1 MRLMSNIVS
10 SATSCPG
17 EEARRSVFG
26 RATILILGVALV
38 LSCASSEVKA
48 GLGPNEPGTITR
60 LNVSPESVALGARGS
75 QAFAVVGTLEDGTTI
90 SAPAVSWE
98 ATGGSIT
105 SGGLYTAG
113 HSPGTFR
120 VVATQ
125 QNGLIGDTATVIVDS
140 SGPAVLASLNLSPSV
155 NTLAPGAIFQFGLA
169 WTWNSGW
176 AEAPEVA
183 YSATGGT
190 ISATGLYVA
199 PATVGEYKVV
209 VAHVGGTL
217 RDTALVTV
225 QDVTPWLVEDFSGYA
240 TTAQLRSASWVD
252 DIDTRWSTTS
262 GMSLDT
268 TVGFGPSGHSMKA
281 SFAVGDD
288 GQPGQTINMRLPSS
302 TTDYWTEIWAK
313 FSTSFSSGGTC
324 NGNNPDYKFVFWALQ
339 PNDARNEIKVGNSG
353 PMRNL
358 DTKYN
363 NGPDVL
369 FIRATNPINSGQ
381 WHRYRVHN
389 KVTGGAGAVFS
400 VEFWDGTNSPQLLE
414 QKNFSLNKT
423 SMNYIV
429 LGANRN
435 CLAATPMSLHWGKI
449 TLYNQDPGWGF

>member
-1 MRLMSNIVS
+1 MRFAVRGTLVGIAQRSWGTWQRLGQV
-10 SATSCPG
+10 ATLVAG
-17 EEARRSVFG
+17 FVF
-26 RATILILGVALV
+26 VA
-38 LSCASSEVKA
+38 SCAGSEVKA
-48 GLGPNEPGTITR
+48 GLGPSDSAQVARLDVTPASIT
-60 LNVSPESVALGARGS
+60 LGLDGS
-75 QAFAVVGTLEDGTTI
+75 QLFSVTGILDDGTTVP
-90 SAPAVSWE
+90 APTVSWG
-98 ATGGSIT
+98 ATGGTIT

-113 HSPGTFR
+113 NAPGSFR
-120 VVATQ
+120 VIAVHQSGMIA
-125 QNGLIGDTATVIVDS
+125 DTATVLVEPS
-140 SGPAVLASLNLSPSV
+140 APAVLTGLRLSPSV
-155 NTLAPGAIFQFGLA
+155 NTVAPGATLQFGLT
-169 WTWNSGW
+169 WTWSSGGS
-176 AEAPEVA
+176 EVPPVS
-183 YSATGGT
+183 YSATGGS
-190 ISATGLYVA
+190 ISGTGLYVA
-199 PATVGEYKVV
+199 PAATGDYLVI
-209 VAHVGGTL
+209 VAHAGGTL
-217 RDTALVTV
+217 RDTAFVTV
-225 QDVTPWLVEDFSGYA
+225 RNVTPWLTEDFSSYGN
-240 TTAQLRSASWVD
+240 TAALRSASWVD

-268 TVGFGPSGHSMKA
+268 TQGYGTSGRSMKA

-369 FIRATNPINSGQ
+369 FIRAANALNSGQ

-389 KVTGGAGAVFS
+389 KVTGGAGAIFS
-400 VEFWDGTNSPQLLE
+400 VEFWDGTNPPQLLE
-414 QKNFSLNKT
+414 QTNFSLNKT